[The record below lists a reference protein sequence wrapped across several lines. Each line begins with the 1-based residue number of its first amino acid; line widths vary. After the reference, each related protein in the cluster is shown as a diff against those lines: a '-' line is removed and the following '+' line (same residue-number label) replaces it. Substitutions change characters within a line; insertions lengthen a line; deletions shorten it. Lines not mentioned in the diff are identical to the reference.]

1 MSNSNPPLEPSDVI
15 ASRQL
20 EVVDE
25 EGRVVSFVSVWIGK
39 PWQVSENEWSCYYR
53 VMGLDE
59 DCTLRVS
66 GFDALQALQ
75 GVFVV
80 VDGHLAGLDNGRCC
94 LRWNEQMDLGF
105 VPRSHYPNKVVQ

>member
-1 MSNSNPPLEPSDVI
+1 MSNSNPTLEPSDAI

-20 EVVDE
+20 VVVDG
-25 EGRVVSFVSVWIGK
+25 EGRVASFLSVLIGK
-39 PWQVSENEWSCYYR
+39 PWRVSENEWSCYYR
-53 VMGLDE
+53 VVGLDE

-66 GFDALQALQ
+66 GLDAVQALQ

-80 VDGHLAGLDNGRCC
+80 VDGHLAGLDNGRGC

-105 VPRSHYPNKVVQ
+105 VPRSHYPNEVV